1 MISISKA
8 KPSDFPIIREIAYKT
23 WPITYGLILSKPQL
37 DYMLDKFYSDAT
49 LNDNFSTKNHR
60 FLLVKQDSICL
71 GFASYEHHYLGDT
84 KTRLH
89 KIYLLPESQKKGAGK
104 LLLAEVEKLAL
115 ENNNTI
121 ISLNVNRFNSAF
133 DFYKKIGFEK
143 VGEEDIELDFGYLME
158 DYKLEKKLT

>member
-1 MISISKA
+1 MISISEA
-8 KPSDFPIIREIAYKT
+8 KPSDFPVIREIAQIT
-23 WPITYGLILSKPQL
+23 WPVAYGSIISKAQL
-37 DYMLDKFYSDAT
+37 DYMLEKFYSDAS

-60 FLLVKQDSICL
+60 FLLIKEENNCL
-71 GFASYEHHYLGDT
+71 GFASYEHHYLGGN

-89 KIYLLPESQKKGAGK
+89 KIYLLPESQRKGAGK

-115 ENNNTI
+115 ENNDTI

-133 DFYKKIGFEK
+133 NFYKKLGFEK

-158 DYKLEKKLT
+158 DYNLEKKLV